1 MLNTK
6 SPQSNWQKLQ
16 AVFSKFKFQ
25 NIKGKLIFYCLLV
38 LIALPIEV
46 VVLPYMVISKI
57 TSVNLKNYNGTR
69 FSKMIIGFIAIF
81 TLLRFMN
88 YIRHRVSTQIMD
100 QVYIDTKHSIM
111 VDTMEMYQNSNR
123 ELPLGKIINHMSN
136 VPYLVEQIVQR
147 IFGYMIPQIV
157 CLVAMVIFLWVLD
170 TGLGLI
176 GLGFI
181 TVYLLYLI
189 KRVKI
194 PQQQAKAEAGYRAIH
209 NQEILNTL
217 DNMLYILVN
226 DSFKYE
232 GKNFS
237 RSNQRHLRHFKN
249 CEQSNSRLYRVLDT
263 ATVCFVVA
271 IVVRLHYLIKG
282 RYQQG
287 VTLAKYTGVFV
298 IMLFFLEKIYHFK
311 VIYTETCNALDKSN
325 VYLEDVTNLPSLAE
339 SQEEAERSPPIH
351 SEILTEEQLVPY
363 SVVVSEMSYRYPGSD
378 NPVLTDK
385 TLMFMRNKITAIQG
399 SSGCGKSTLAK
410 IIIGLTQPA
419 GGKVFINLTDL
430 TNQPKA
436 RQRAVGY
443 IPQQVKL
450 FEGSILDNIRYA
462 CEGNITRKQVY
473 QWIAKQGVGH
483 ILQRH
488 PRDHEYLDRPV
499 GIAGSEL
506 SGGQR
511 QMVIILRTFL
521 ANQCK
526 QPVKQI
532 FILDEPTSALDT
544 KTTQSVLTLLKKL
557 SQHYTIIVITHD
569 PEVAKHCDHTIR
581 L

>member
-1 MLNTK
+1 
-6 SPQSNWQKLQ
+6 
-16 AVFSKFKFQ
+16 
-25 NIKGKLIFYCLLV
+25 
-38 LIALPIEV
+38 
-46 VVLPYMVISKI
+46 
-57 TSVNLKNYNGTR
+57 
-69 FSKMIIGFIAIF
+69 
-81 TLLRFMN
+81 
-88 YIRHRVSTQIMD
+88 
-100 QVYIDTKHSIM
+100 
-111 VDTMEMYQNSNR
+111 
-123 ELPLGKIINHMSN
+123 
-136 VPYLVEQIVQR
+136 
-147 IFGYMIPQIV
+147 
-157 CLVAMVIFLWVLD
+157 
-170 TGLGLI
+170 
-176 GLGFI
+176 
-181 TVYLLYLI
+181 
-189 KRVKI
+189 
-194 PQQQAKAEAGYRAIH
+194 
-209 NQEILNTL
+209 
-217 DNMLYILVN
+217 
-226 DSFKYE
+226 
-232 GKNFS
+232 
-237 RSNQRHLRHFKN
+237 
-249 CEQSNSRLYRVLDT
+249 
-263 ATVCFVVA
+263 
-271 IVVRLHYLIKG
+271 
-282 RYQQG
+282 

-473 QWIAKQGVGH
+473 QWVAKQGVGH

-488 PRDHEYLDRPV
+488 PRDHDYLDRSV